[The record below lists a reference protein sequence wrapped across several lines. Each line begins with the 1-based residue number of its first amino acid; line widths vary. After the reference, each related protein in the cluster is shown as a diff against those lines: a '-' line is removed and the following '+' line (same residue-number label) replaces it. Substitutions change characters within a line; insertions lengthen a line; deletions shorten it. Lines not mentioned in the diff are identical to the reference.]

1 MLDFLGKMK
10 DIQSKMEETK
20 NKLEGTKVVGINRD
34 ASAKVTVNGARRVL
48 DIEIN
53 DQFYSEHTKDEV
65 LQAIKDAMQDVFKL
79 SYLKY
84 KTEIPLL
91 VNVGVGDNLGSV
103 K

>member
-20 NKLEGTKVVGINRD
+20 NKLESTKVVGINRD

-53 DQFYSEHTKDEV
+53 DQFYAEHTKDEV
-65 LQAIKDAMQDVFKL
+65 LQAIKDAMQDATNKSEAL
-79 SYLKY
+79 IKEEM
-84 KTEIPLL
+84 KGAMPQIPGL
-91 VNVGVGDNLGSV
+91 NFE
-103 K
+103 

>member
-20 NKLEGTKVVGINRD
+20 NTLESTKVVGINRD

-65 LQAIKDAMQDVFKL
+65 LQAIKDAMQDATNKSEAL
-79 SYLKY
+79 IKEEM
-84 KTEIPLL
+84 KGAMPQIPGL
-91 VNVGVGDNLGSV
+91 NFD
-103 K
+103 